1 LKTKHRCLG
10 PFSSFVVALR
20 EPWVTRNA
28 EPPWDRLVWRGA
40 LASRRPPRLPPTGLQ
55 PRRRSSEDRPSQLR
69 RARRPAIAL
78 LQTPVPRRISHR
90 SIPRRIPG
98 GEKGEPHRAL
108 GLQGNAHAN
117 LLGPAAYFI

>member
-1 LKTKHRCLG
+1 M
-10 PFSSFVVALR
+10 
-20 EPWVTRNA
+20 
-28 EPPWDRLVWRGA
+28 WRGA

-78 LQTPVPRRISHR
+78 LQTPVPRRISLR

-108 GLQGNAHAN
+108 GLQGRDVVH
-117 LLGPAAYFI
+117 LFLRQGFGVVLTGVIFGGEKGEP